1 MEKVQNNR
9 LSMLWSILDD
19 FKNVGISVSEYWTIL
34 FLLVAFK
41 NEAEN
46 SNIDFRQSTDQNA
59 RIFESLEKLSKKLD
73 ISHKSGFSHIVGTIK
88 QFNPDS
94 LNSISKKMI
103 ALLESI
109 PNEDFSDLF
118 DDALYD
124 VLQYNHGRDLSS
136 LQPREL
142 TDFVA
147 SLINKEKFQ
156 YVYNPFAGPAS
167 YEIALKGNHYY
178 LGEEINEVLWLIGK
192 LRLFVHKK
200 VSQKIAFK
208 NEYSFVYDETKNNKF
223 DVIVSNPP
231 FGRVVGSGNRSYE
244 QILIET
250 SKTKLSESGRM
261 FIIVSESF
269 LTTHEFSRQ
278 VRKSLVLED
287 ILEMVIT
294 LPSVLQQSSAIK
306 MALLIV
312 NKNKAVKDNVDFVDG
327 SSFFKKI
334 STRKFILDK
343 ENLLEVI
350 SENNPK
356 YFTKISNFNIIR
368 NDLLLDPAR
377 YLILND
383 DIIGKPISSIATL
396 DKGSKNYSETF
407 GKVVKVKNLE
417 KDFVID
423 PFNVAEIDAIPLS
436 SKTYRKIDFSCVLIS
451 VRYENLKPTFFNY
464 TGTPIFISADIT
476 ALRINEELIS
486 PLFLINELHSNNVQK
501 QLKVLRYGVISS
513 IREKDL
519 MSIKIN
525 VPTLQ
530 EQSATIAGLL
540 QSQSKLERLRKEK
553 EKIQYGA
560 DKSTF
565 NEFASLKHTLGTPR
579 QNISDWTINILKFI
593 QKYEKEFSKM
603 NTEFKNFY
611 EVDLKTAMM
620 NIKTDINFITEVL
633 EKGENGLVMEKY
645 PIDYSGILELKNLL
659 ESISTNGL
667 NFNLRIVYPESGL
680 TDDIQ
685 IMANLPLLR
694 TLFDNLLTNANKHG
708 FNSYQHQNE
717 VVIELLFESGQLV
730 IEVKNNGVSFP
741 DKMDKEKFITKY
753 ATADSERGSGLG
765 GYDIDRIAKYFHTSN
780 LEQVNM
786 INDLYNEKRVKE
798 NNEAWELILND
809 DPVYPVIFRF
819 RFNIWAKAM
828 TL

>member
-19 FKNVGISVSEYWTIL
+19 FKNEGISVSEYWTIL

-46 SNIDFRQSTDQNA
+46 SNIDFRQSKDQNA

-88 QFNPDS
+88 RFNPDS
-94 LNSISKKMI
+94 LNSISKKTI

-147 SLINKEKFQ
+147 SLINKEKFN

-178 LGEEINEVLWLIGK
+178 LGEELNKVLWLVGK
-192 LRLFVHKK
+192 LRLYVHNRLTQK
-200 VSQKIAFK
+200 VSYENSESFM
-208 NEYSFVYDETKNNKF
+208 YSDAKSDKF
-223 DVIVSNPP
+223 DVIVSTPP
-231 FGRVVGSGNRSYE
+231 FGRVIGTGNRSYE
-244 QILIET
+244 QMLIERG
-250 SKTKLSESGRM
+250 KTKLSDAGRM
-261 FIIVSESF
+261 FIIVSGSF
-269 LTTHEFSRQ
+269 LTTQEFSRQ
-278 VRKSLVLED
+278 IRNKLVQED
-287 ILEMVIT
+287 ILEMVIA
-294 LPSVLQQSSAIK
+294 LPSFLQASSAIK
-306 MALLIV
+306 MALLVVNKDKV
-312 NKNKAVKDNVDFVDG
+312 NKNYVDFVDG

-334 STRKFILDK
+334 SSRKVILDK
-343 ENLLEVI
+343 ENLLKVI
-350 SENNPK
+350 SEKTPEYVKTVTNMNVVM
-356 YFTKISNFNIIR
+356 
-368 NDLLLDPAR
+368 NDLSLDPAR
-377 YLILND
+377 YIVLSDNIKGQAL
-383 DIIGKPISSIATL
+383 SSVSVF
-396 DKGSKNYSETF
+396 DKGLRNYSDTR
-407 GKVVKVKNLE
+407 GKVIRVKNLE
-417 KDFVID
+417 KDFTID
-423 PFNVAEIDAIPLS
+423 PLDLEDIHYNSVNQN
-436 SKTYRKIDFSCVLIS
+436 TYRKIDFSCILIS
-451 VRYENLKPTFFNY
+451 VRYENLKPTYFNY
-464 TGTPIFISADIT
+464 SGTPIFISADIA

-486 PLFLINELHSNNVQK
+486 PFFLINELHSSNVQK
-501 QLKVLRYGVISS
+501 QLTVLRYGVISS

-540 QSQSKLERLRKEK
+540 QSQSRLERLRQEK

-645 PIDYSGILELKNLL
+645 PIDYIGILELKNLL

-667 NFNLRIVYPESGL
+667 NFNLRIVYPEGGL

-717 VVIELLFESGQLV
+717 VVIELIFESGQLV